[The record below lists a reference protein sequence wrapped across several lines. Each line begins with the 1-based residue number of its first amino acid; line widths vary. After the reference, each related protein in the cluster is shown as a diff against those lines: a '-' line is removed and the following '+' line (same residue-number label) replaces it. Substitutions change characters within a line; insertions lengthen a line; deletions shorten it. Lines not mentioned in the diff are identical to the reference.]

1 MYAIVEIAGKQY
13 KITEGA
19 TINVDKLHTDDKEL
33 SFDKVLL
40 LVSDNDIK
48 VGDPTLNNVQITA
61 EIADAVV
68 KGDKIIVFKWKRRK
82 NYRRK
87 KGHRQK
93 FSRLTIKKIELLN

>member
-19 TINVDKLHTDDKEL
+19 TIDVDLLHTEDKDL
-33 SFDKVLL
+33 NFDRVLL

-48 VGDPTLNNVQITA
+48 VGSPTVENVQITA
-61 EIADAVV
+61 EILDREI
-68 KGDKIIVFKWKRRK
+68 KGDKIVVFKWKRRK

-87 KGHRQK
+87 RGHKQK
-93 FSRLTIKKIELLN
+93 YSRLAIKKIEVLN